1 MLANNALSKR
11 TNDKSCPP
19 FSSDSSPEYCWC
31 IYTPCRGGN
40 AMHMARTY
48 DMHLQHAQVY
58 HNGQDVKKYQGVK
71 RDLMKMMHLQDIMY
85 S

>member
-1 MLANNALSKR
+1 MINLVHPSVLTALQSIAGV
-11 TNDKSCPP
+11 
-19 FSSDSSPEYCWC
+19 YIHLVW
-31 IYTPCRGGN
+31 GGN

-48 DMHLQHAQVY
+48 DMHLQHAWVY

-71 RDLMKMMHLQDIMY
+71 RDLMKMMHLQDIMF

>member
-1 MLANNALSKR
+1 MHCLREQMINLVHPSVLTALQS
-11 TNDKSCPP
+11 
-19 FSSDSSPEYCWC
+19 
-31 IYTPCRGGN
+31 YTLCMGGN

-71 RDLMKMMHLQDIMY
+71 RDLMKMMHLQDIMF

>member
-1 MLANNALSKR
+1 MINLVHPSVLTALQSIAGV
-11 TNDKSCPP
+11 
-19 FSSDSSPEYCWC
+19 YIHLVW
-31 IYTPCRGGN
+31 GGN

-48 DMHLQHAQVY
+48 DMHLQHAWVY

-71 RDLMKMMHLQDIMY
+71 RDLMKMMHLQDIIF

>member
-1 MLANNALSKR
+1 MINLVHPSVLTALQS
-11 TNDKSCPP
+11 
-19 FSSDSSPEYCWC
+19 
-31 IYTPCRGGN
+31 YTLCMGGN

-71 RDLMKMMHLQDIMY
+71 RYLMKMMHLQDIIF